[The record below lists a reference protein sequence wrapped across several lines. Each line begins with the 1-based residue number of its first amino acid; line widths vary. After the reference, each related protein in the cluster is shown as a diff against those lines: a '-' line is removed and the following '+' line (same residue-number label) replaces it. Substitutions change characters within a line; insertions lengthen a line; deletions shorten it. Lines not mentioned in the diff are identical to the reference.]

1 MSFSISNLPKYY
13 YSVTVDSSPDNKF
26 HLGFIRADSSKNAI
40 KIILNKF
47 SNIVECEIFEIR
59 PDLQPV
65 YKKIY
70 DAIMLIAIPS

>member
-1 MSFSISNLPKYY
+1 MPFSISNLPKYY
-13 YSVTVDSSPDNKF
+13 YSVTVGPAPDEKF
-26 HLGFIRADSSKNAI
+26 YVGFIRADSSKNAT